1 MGISEIKNTDLVLIP
16 PSFKCDDVISDKIKP
31 PLPNKAFACAFM
43 GAAGSGKTSLMINML
58 TQDNMYLRKFDHI
71 HLFAPMSSMGSLND
85 DIWADH
91 PSDKIHN
98 DLSYSSLEELFIKT
112 KNRATK
118 KPKPET
124 TLIVID
130 DMAVR
135 LKDRAV
141 EGKLREMIFNRRHNY
156 TSLMILVQSYKAMPL
171 DLRKS
176 LSHFYLWRPRNK
188 KETEAIFE
196 ELMFLPKDIS
206 EQVMTYTFRDKHD
219 FLMGDCVTGELFRNF
234 NKLILPDVYNGED
247 DDEDMEGGDIESD
260 TGSESESV

>member
-1 MGISEIKNTDLVLIP
+1 MSISEIHNTDLKINA

-71 HLFAPMSSMGSLND
+71 HLFAPASSMGSLSD
-85 DIWADH
+85 DIWANH
-91 PSDKIHN
+91 PSDKIHT
-98 DLSYSSLEELFIKT
+98 DLSYSSLEELFLKT
-112 KNRATK
+112 KNRATI

-141 EGKLREMIFNRRHNY
+141 ESKLREIIFNRRHNY

-196 ELMFLPKDIS
+196 ELMFLPKETS
-206 EQVMTYTFRDKHD
+206 EQVMQYTFQDKHD
-219 FLMGDCVTGELFRNF
+219 FLMGDCVTGELYRNF
-234 NKLILPDVYNGED
+234 NRLVLPDMYNVAD
-247 DDEDMEGGDIESD
+247 DDGSNMEEELKSD
-260 TGSESESV
+260 SDSDHV